1 MRMTEFLALSR
12 IKVPLVGSSAHEI
25 VHELVGVLPL
35 PDPDRRGEVLAAVLD
50 NEQATV
56 SGIGQGVAVCYGLA
70 PIDEDLLV
78 AFGIPGS
85 PVECASADGKPA
97 ELVFLVVGNEARRG
111 LSVRALARIAR
122 LLHHEQFR
130 VSLGQCLSG
139 DEVME
144 VIRCEEALHR
154 I

>member
-1 MRMTEFLALSR
+1 MRMTEFLELSR
-12 IKVPLVGSSAHEI
+12 IKVPLEGNSADE
-25 VHELVGVLPL
+25 VVRELVAVLPL
-35 PDPDRRGEVLAAVLD
+35 PDPDLRAKVLASVLD
-50 NEQATV
+50 SEQATV

-70 PIDEDLLV
+70 PMDEDLL
-78 AFGIPGS
+78 AALGIPRS

-122 LLHHEQFR
+122 LLHHKEFR
-130 VSLGQCLSG
+130 VALGECASA

-144 VIRCEEALHR
+144 VIRREEALHR